1 MRNTLLAIVLIL
13 MSFQLS
19 AQPDNWYFSITMGGC
34 WPVRSFATTDP
45 AVTDAGFAKNGF
57 ALNLDATY
65 PLSNHWGLKGMVSLN
80 TNPVDRNGMGTM
92 MEDRMKKQIA
102 FTETQ
107 RDYLSLTVN
116 SWLTNSMLFGPV
128 FTLNFD
134 RFAWDFMAIA
144 GMNVTY
150 LPNQQLLLK
159 DPTKNWEYLQHNTNN
174 INLSMAYLAGT
185 AVRIN
190 VSQKLQLKVGVDYQM
205 SQSKNN
211 WEEIRSTKN
220 GSSVINEQLN
230 NGNTIV
236 AKDVIMGTIGF
247 VYYL

>member
-1 MRNTLLAIVLIL
+1 MKNTLLAIVFIL

-19 AQPDNWYFSITMGGC
+19 AQPDNWYFSLTMGGC
-34 WPVRSFATTDP
+34 WPVRSFAKIDP
-45 AVTDAGFAKNGF
+45 AVNDAGFAKNGF

-80 TNPVDRNGMGTM
+80 TNPVNRNGMGTM
-92 MEDRMKKQIA
+92 MEDRMKKQIT

-128 FTLNFD
+128 FTINFD
-134 RFAWDFMAIA
+134 NFAWDFQAMV
-144 GMNVTY
+144 GMNVSY

-159 DPTKNWEYLQHNTNN
+159 DPTKTWEYLQHNTNN

-185 AVRIN
+185 SLRFKVLE
-190 VSQKLQLKVGVDYQM
+190 KLQLKVGADYQH
-205 SQSKNN
+205 SQSKNI
-211 WEEIRSTKN
+211 WEEIKSTKN
-220 GSSVINEQLN
+220 GNSVINEQLN
-230 NGNTIV
+230 SGKTIV
-236 AKDVIMGTIGF
+236 AKDVLIGTIGF